1 MILFFGFSREI
12 GVSLAETCSF
22 GRSFFATGMS
32 GEVTCVI
39 QLDLEWAWTVFLTL
53 LCLGLD
59 CDSASRTGIKFMDL
73 CIGL

>member
-1 MILFFGFSREI
+1 
-12 GVSLAETCSF
+12 
-22 GRSFFATGMS
+22 MS